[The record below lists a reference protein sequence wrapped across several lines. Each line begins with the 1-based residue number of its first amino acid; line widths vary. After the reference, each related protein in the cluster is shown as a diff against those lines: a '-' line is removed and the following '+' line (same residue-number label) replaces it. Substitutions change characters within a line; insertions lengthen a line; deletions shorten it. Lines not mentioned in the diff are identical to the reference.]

1 MDRCWTGEEHVLP
14 SLVFRPCFGK
24 GTEQGGNNV
33 VVHVASAGGR

>member
-1 MDRCWTGEEHVLP
+1 MLDRRGARSPLP
-14 SLVFRPCFGK
+14 RFRPCFGK